1 MPASRLDRL
10 RVLESEGV
18 RRAAFVA
25 FLLALLGYGG
35 ALAYYTV
42 ASFDVVNL
50 LRDGL
55 LDDALYY
62 FEIAKNLAAGK
73 FSTFDG
79 GITRTNGY
87 HPVWL
92 LLVTPFYWVFD
103 LESALFGIKALE
115 IMLIAGGVCLLA
127 TAVRSARLPW
137 ILLVAVP
144 ATLYTQYGML
154 VGMEAAAGLF
164 MLGAFL
170 VGAVLFVGGARWGR
184 GIFAALA
191 CLLPW
196 VRLEYAAV
204 ALFATGALYLVQGFA
219 AVAVLKTRPGYFSLA
234 RLRTDGLP
242 VLAAI
247 GGLLAYF
254 LYNGIVFGGIVPV
267 SGARKLAWSRE
278 LFENEYGSHVAPLS
292 AAHEHFLA
300 TATEDG
306 YAVVELCV
314 YVIVAAL
321 IGRGRHWPK
330 DCRSFLALLVF
341 MLALGV
347 ETLMHKAWVALF
359 YHPNVAVFWYYVPDY
374 LMAAL
379 MLPLRCYMAIVVLR
393 AFAARGR
400 LAWVARA
407 AAPAVCLVGLGIHFT
422 VDRYAMAE
430 PFRFVYA
437 SSNSHRLYDQW
448 RPALGGI
455 QLDAILPKD
464 AVIGSWDAGEV
475 GYFTQLPVVNLDGLV
490 NSHEYLRL
498 GADGWDVWL
507 QEGGVPEF
515 GITHFVNHVTDGL
528 RRGDDSPEFEL
539 VGHQI
544 RSGRES
550 MKIWPA
556 AAHVGSLRPWPDVVA
571 PSQRADGSRNGYF
584 ELRSGR
590 QLQLFVADCEVGHWS
605 NVPELVTFSWREG
618 AGDRTETRLWAR
630 PVRTELGYCTETF
643 LLPHGADAARRIS
656 VDATTFDDFFTGS
669 APVLRSPYE
678 VYAVGDQLGFKKPS
692 CGAEQPHGHS
702 FRYLHVHPKSH
713 RNLLPYRRRF
723 GFNNYNDLINWS
735 RRKAGGQCLV
745 VVELPPYAIDEVWMG
760 EVHRDKIVGQG
771 RIDGLALR
779 PATVGEFLADAERIV
794 HADFDVYVNEKENKL
809 LYVEPLVD
817 RRETCTP
824 AAISLHVHPRALT
837 DLPQWRRQHGFANQ
851 SFDLGQIGFVSA
863 GRCVAAVRL
872 PSFSLGHL
880 KIGKPGSGDFTWR
893 PT

>member
-1 MPASRLDRL
+1 MRA
-10 RVLESEGV
+10 LESEGV

-35 ALAYYTV
+35 ALAYYTI
-42 ASFDVVNL
+42 ARFDVVNL

-55 LDDALYY
+55 IDDALYY

-87 HPVWL
+87 HPAWM

-137 ILLVAVP
+137 ILLLAVP
-144 ATLYTQYGML
+144 AALYSQYGML

-196 VRLEYAAV
+196 VRLEYAAI
-204 ALFATGALYLVQGFA
+204 ALFATGALYLVPGRA
-219 AVAVLKTRPGYFSLA
+219 AVAVPKTRPGYFSLA

-242 VLAAI
+242 ALAAI

-267 SGARKLAWSRE
+267 SGARKLAWSQER
-278 LFENEYGSHVAPLS
+278 FDNEHGSHVATLS
-292 AAHEHFLA
+292 GAQEHFLA
-300 TATEDG
+300 HATEDG
-306 YAVVELCV
+306 YAVIELCV
-314 YVIVAAL
+314 YVIVAVL
-321 IGRGRHWPK
+321 IGRARHWPK
-330 DCRSFLALLVF
+330 DCRTFLALLVF

-347 ETLMHKAWVALF
+347 ETVLHKAWVALF
-359 YHPNVAVFWYYVPDY
+359 YHPRTATFWYYVPGY

-379 MLPLRCYMAIVVLR
+379 MLPLRCCVAIVVLR
-393 AFAARGR
+393 AFMARGR
-400 LAWVARA
+400 LAWVART
-407 AAPAVCLVGLGIHFT
+407 AAPAVCIVGLGIHFT

-430 PFRFVYA
+430 PFWFVDA
-437 SSNSHRLYDQW
+437 RSNTQWMHDEW

-464 AVIGSWDAGEV
+464 AIIGSWDAGEI

-490 NSHEYLRL
+490 NSYEYLRL
-498 GADGWDVWL
+498 GADGWDLWL
-507 QEGGVPEF
+507 HEGGVPEF
-515 GITHFVNHVTDGL
+515 GITHFVQHVRDGL

-539 VGHQI
+539 VGHRI
-544 RSGRES
+544 RHGGYSI
-550 MKIWPA
+550 KIWPA
-556 AAHVGSLRPWPDVVA
+556 AAHVGGLRPLSDVVA

-590 QLQLFVADCEVGHWS
+590 QLQLFVADCKVGRWS

-618 AGDRTETRLWAR
+618 AAGRTETRLWVR

-643 LLPHGADAARRIS
+643 LLPHGAGAASRIG
-656 VDATTFDDFFTGS
+656 VDVTTFDDFFTGS
-669 APVLRSPYE
+669 APLLRSPYE
-678 VYAVGDQLGFKKPS
+678 VYAIGDQLGFKKPS
-692 CGAEQPHGHS
+692 CGAGGRHS
-702 FRYLHVHPKSH
+702 FRYLHVHPKSP
-713 RNLLPYRRRF
+713 RNLPPHRRHF
-723 GFNNYNDLINWS
+723 GFNNYNKLIKWY

-745 VVELPPYAIDEVWMG
+745 VVTLPAYAIDEVWMG
-760 EVHRDKIVGQG
+760 EVHRGKIVGRG

-794 HADFDVYVNEKENKL
+794 HADFDVYIDEDENKL
-809 LYVEPLVD
+809 LYVEPLAG
-817 RRETCTP
+817 REVCTP
-824 AAISLHVHPRALT
+824 AAIWLHVHPRVLT
-837 DLPQWRRQHGFANQ
+837 DLPQWRRQYGFDNR
-851 SFDLGQIGFVSA
+851 SFDLGQIGFVSG
-863 GRCVAAVRL
+863 GRCLATVRL
-872 PSFSLGHL
+872 PSFSLDHL
-880 KIGKPGSGDFTWR
+880 KIGKPGSEGFTWHPR
-893 PT
+893 